1 MDVIALVGQSGTG
14 KSHRALK
21 VAYEHRADAI
31 IDDGLLIYGTKVL
44 AGYSAKN
51 EPNKIQ
57 AVKRAI
63 FSDNQHVAEVRDA
76 LDSNDIKRLLIIGTS
91 VNMVDKIAARL
102 KIERPSI
109 YITIESIAT
118 KEEIKT
124 ARHARLKEGKHVI
137 PLPTIELKQH
147 FSGHFIDSLSI
158 FFNRSNNRFGRRYG
172 EKSIVRP
179 NFSYYGKMLISNSAL
194 RNIVALLLDKN
205 EKLKKVISIETKRWL
220 ENGSVDVKI
229 SINVVYGY
237 SLPTLTVELQNIIK
251 EQMEYFTGLYVHRV
265 DVHIH
270 KLIK

>member
-31 IDDGLLIYGTKVL
+31 IDDGLLIYGTKAL

-63 FSDNQHVAEVRDA
+63 FSDNQHVAEVRAA
-76 LDSNDIKRLLIIGTS
+76 LDSNNIERLLIIGTS
-91 VNMVDKIAARL
+91 TNMVDKIAMRL
-102 KIERPSI
+102 KLQKPSL

-118 KEEIKT
+118 KDEIST

-137 PLPTIELKQH
+137 PLPTIALKQH
-147 FSGHFIDSLSI
+147 FSGHLIDSLSI

-194 RNIVALLLDKN
+194 RNIIVLLLDSN
-205 EKLKKVISIETKRWL
+205 ANLQKVISIDTKRWL
-220 ENGSVDVKI
+220 ENGAVDVQL
-229 SINVVYGY
+229 SINVVYGCP
-237 SLPTLTVELQNIIK
+237 LPALTAELQNLIK
-251 EQMEYFTGLYVHRV
+251 EQLEYLTGLYVHKV

>member
-31 IDDGLLIYGTKVL
+31 IDDGLLIYGTKAL

-63 FSDNQHVAEVRDA
+63 FADDRHVAEVQLA
-76 LDSNDIKRLLIIGTS
+76 LESQDIQRLLIIGTS
-91 VNMVDKIAARL
+91 TNMVDKIASRL
-102 KIERPSI
+102 QIQKPSI
-109 YITIESIAT
+109 YITIESIAS

-137 PLPTIELKQH
+137 PLPTIELKRH
-147 FSGHFIDSLSI
+147 FSGHLIDSLSI
-158 FFNRSNNRFGRRYG
+158 FFNRSNNRYGRRYG

-179 NFSYYGKMLISNSAL
+179 NFSYYGKMLVSNSAL
-194 RNIVALLLDKN
+194 RNIIALLLDENKN
-205 EKLKKVISIETKRWL
+205 LKKIISIDTERWL
-220 ENGSVDVKI
+220 ENGSVDVKL
-229 SINVVYGY
+229 SINALYGY
-237 SLPTLTVELQNIIK
+237 SLPALTVELQNSIK
-251 EQMEYFTGLYVHRV
+251 EQLEYLTGLYVHRV

>member
-21 VAYEHRADAI
+21 VAYEYHADAI
-31 IDDGLLIYGTKVL
+31 IDDGLLICGTKAL

-63 FSDNQHVAEVRDA
+63 FSDNQHVAEVKSAIDGQSLER
-76 LDSNDIKRLLIIGTS
+76 ILIIGTS

-102 KIERPSI
+102 EIEKPSI

-118 KEEIKT
+118 KDEIKT

-137 PLPTIELKQH
+137 PLPTIALKQH
-147 FSGHFIDSLSI
+147 FSGHLIDSLSI

-179 NFSYYGKMLISNSAL
+179 NFSYYGKMMISNSAL
-194 RNIVALLLDKN
+194 RNIIALLLDKN
-205 EKLKKVISIETKRWL
+205 EKIKRVISIDTKRWL
-220 ENGSVDVKI
+220 ENGSVDVKL
-229 SINVVYGY
+229 SINVLYGC
-237 SLPTLTVELQNIIK
+237 SLPELTVELQNLIK
-251 EQMEYFTGLYVHRV
+251 EQMEYFTGLYVHSV

-270 KLIK
+270 RLIK